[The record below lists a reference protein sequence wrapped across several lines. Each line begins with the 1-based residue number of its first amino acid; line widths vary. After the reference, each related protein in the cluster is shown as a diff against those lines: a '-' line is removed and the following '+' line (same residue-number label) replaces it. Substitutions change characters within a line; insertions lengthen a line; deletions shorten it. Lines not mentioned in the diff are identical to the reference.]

1 MTIITSVGLKVPRDA
16 SPTVRISVMVITTVT
31 STTKVAPK
39 LRASSLRMEEW
50 NNIGPKENLNYE
62 L

>member
-1 MTIITSVGLKVPRDA
+1 VPRDA

-31 STTKVAPK
+31 NTTSVAPK
-39 LRASSLRMEEW
+39 VRASSLRMEEW
-50 NNIGPKENLNYE
+50 NNMATKENLNYE